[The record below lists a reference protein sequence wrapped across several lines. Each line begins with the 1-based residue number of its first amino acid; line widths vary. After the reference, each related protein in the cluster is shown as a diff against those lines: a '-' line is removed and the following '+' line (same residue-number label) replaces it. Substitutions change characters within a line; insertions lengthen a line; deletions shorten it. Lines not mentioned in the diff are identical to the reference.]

1 MNRRTFLCG
10 LTVGTLGAP
19 RAARAQPTGRK
30 MSRVGLLQPGL
41 PQPGM
46 RSPAWVEAFRK
57 GLRELGYVEGLNIAV
72 EHRLAARSAE
82 QRAVVA
88 EFMRL
93 KVDVIVTWG
102 MPAVLAAKHAIRAIP
117 VVGLVPDPVE
127 TDFLTGLARLNRTF
141 TGACIQPDK
150 RDLKALRLLRAALPT
165 VSRISVLRST
175 KPDPRSAGAL
185 NWFDKYPP
193 IFGHAVNVLILDD
206 SFVTGPLKH
215 ILDLRP
221 SQWLPVSSENSALIV
236 DKHGFMKDGVVFPDI
251 LHRAAVYVD
260 KVLRGAR
267 AAGLPIEE
275 PTKYELI
282 IDMTTAKALGLTI
295 PQLLL
300 LPADQIIN

>member
-10 LTVGTLGAP
+10 LTLGTLAAP
-19 RAARAQPTGRK
+19 LAARAQPAGRK
-30 MSRVGLLQPGL
+30 MPRIGLLQPGL
-41 PQPGM
+41 PQPGV

-57 GLRELGYVEGLNIAV
+57 GLRELGYVEDLNIAV

-102 MPAVLAAKHAIRAIP
+102 MPAVLAAKHETRTIP

-141 TGACIQPDK
+141 TGAFIAPDK
-150 RDLKALRLLRAALPT
+150 MDLKTLRLLREALPT
-165 VSRISVLRST
+165 VSRISVLHYT
-175 KPDPRSAGAL
+175 KPNPRSAAASNWIEEYRFL
-185 NWFDKYPP
+185 N
-193 IFGHAVNVLILDD
+193 VNVLILDD
-206 SFVTGPLKH
+206 SFLTGPLKR
-215 ILDLRP
+215 ILDRRP
-221 SQWLPVSSENSALIV
+221 SHRLPVSSENSALIV
-236 DKHGFMKDGVVFPDI
+236 DKQGLMSDGIVFPDI

-267 AAGLPIEE
+267 AAELPIEE

-282 IDMTTAKALGLTI
+282 IDMTTAKALGLTV
-295 PQLLL
+295 PQSLLL
-300 LPADQIIN
+300 RAARVIE